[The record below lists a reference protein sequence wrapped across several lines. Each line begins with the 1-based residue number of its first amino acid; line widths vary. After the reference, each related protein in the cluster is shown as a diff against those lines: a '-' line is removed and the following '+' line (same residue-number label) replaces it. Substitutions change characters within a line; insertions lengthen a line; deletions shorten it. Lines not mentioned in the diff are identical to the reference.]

1 MSDTIN
7 SKLMPLDEA
16 VRTFI
21 KPGTHLSLGGFTA
34 LRRPMAFAREIAR
47 QNIGDLFLSSNGMGI
62 AEEILIGCGLV
73 SRLETTLLGGVRPMH
88 VGKAG
93 TVSIENGQIS
103 VVEDYSNWSF
113 ALRTI
118 AGHYGLP
125 FIPCMS
131 IMGSDIEKYDSFG
144 KAGLRGFDENG
155 APLHPGI
162 PPKKHVVIDDP
173 FEGYGLRPVRNDTTG
188 NQTNNYLKEG
198 IKNTAY
204 TGKPG
209 VKVGLVPPLI
219 TDVCVVHAQSV
230 STDGIVRIDGLL
242 AEDADQSFCG
252 KHLIVEC
259 ERICSSDELRQEPEH
274 NHIPPHM
281 VDAIVVSPFGG
292 YPGNVPGYYDS
303 DKDFTTRYKAAVG
316 DKGPDEIKAWWKEE
330 LNCGDEWN
338 YLMKHVG
345 WEKLQAIRANPRYR
359 Y

>member
-1 MSDTIN
+1 MT
-7 SKLMPLDEA
+7 SKVMPIDEA

-21 KPGTHLSLGGFTA
+21 KPGTHLALGGFTA

-47 QNIGDLFLSSNGMGI
+47 QGIGDLFLSSNGTGI

-73 SRLETTLLGGVRPMH
+73 SRLETTLLGGVRPMP
-88 VGKAG
+88 VGRAG
-93 TVSIENGQIS
+93 TTSIEGGQIQI
-103 VVEDYSNWSF
+103 VEDYSNWSF

-131 IMGSDIEKYDSFG
+131 IMGSDIMKYDSFG
-144 KAGLRGFDENG
+144 AAGLRGCDENG
-155 APLHPGI
+155 APIHPGI
-162 PPKKHVVIDDP
+162 PPKKYAVIDDP
-173 FEGYGLRPVRNDTTG
+173 FRGYGLRPTLNDTTG
-188 NQTNNYLKEG
+188 NHTNIYLKDE
-198 IKNTAY
+198 INNTAY
-204 TGKPG
+204 TGEPG

-252 KHLIVEC
+252 KHLIVVC
-259 ERICSSDELRQEPEH
+259 ERLCSPEELRQEPEH

-281 VDAIVVSPFGG
+281 VDAIVVSPFGA
-292 YPGNVPGYYDS
+292 YPGNVPGYYDA
-303 DKDFTTRYKAAVG
+303 DKEFIVRYKAAVG
-316 DKGPDEIKAWWKEE
+316 GKGPEEIKEWWAHE
-330 LNCGDEWN
+330 LDCGDEWG
-338 YLMKHVG
+338 YLTKRAG
-345 WEKLQAIRANPRYR
+345 WEKLRSLRANPRYR